1 MIRVGI
7 IGPESTGKTALA
19 QKLAEAY
26 KTLWVPE
33 YAREYLT
40 NLDRPYVQTDLLEIA
55 QGQIDSVKAAR
66 KKANRVLFIDTDLN
80 VIKVWSDYKYGN
92 CDPWIIQKLQ
102 MNVCDVYLLTYH
114 DIPYEDDPLRENPD
128 DRDVLFEMYEKLVNN
143 RNLSYMVMKGPLEER
158 VKTAKSYINRLL

>member
-1 MIRVGI
+1 MIKVGI

-19 QKLAEAY
+19 KRLAEEY

-40 NLDRPYVQTDLLEIA
+40 NLGRPYVQTDLLEIA
-55 QGQIDSVKAAR
+55 QGQIDSVKATR
-66 KKANRVLFIDTDLN
+66 KKASRILFIDTDIH

-92 CDPWIIQKLQ
+92 CDPWIMQQLD

-128 DRDVLFEMYEKLVNN
+128 DRHVLYDMYEKLVNN
-143 RNLSYMVMKGPLEER
+143 RGLSYMVMKGGLEER
-158 VKTAKSYINRLL
+158 VKSAKSYINRLL

>member
-1 MIRVGI
+1 MIKVGI

-40 NLDRPYVQTDLLEIA
+40 NLGRPYVQSDLLEIA

-66 KKANRVLFIDTDLN
+66 KKANRILFIDTDIH

-92 CDPWIIQKLQ
+92 CDPWITQKLE
-102 MNVCDVYLLTYH
+102 MNACDVYLLTYH

-128 DRDVLFEMYEKLVNN
+128 DRDALFDMYENLVTN
-143 RNLSYMVMKGPLEER
+143 RKLSYMVMKGPLEAR
-158 VKTAKSYINRLL
+158 VKAAKSYINRLL

>member
-1 MIRVGI
+1 MIKVGI

-19 QKLAEAY
+19 QKLAEEY

-66 KKANRVLFIDTDLN
+66 KKANRVLFIDTDLH

-102 MNVCDVYLLTYH
+102 MNVCDIYLLTYH

-128 DRDVLFEMYEKLVNN
+128 DRDVLFDMYEKLVNN
-143 RNLSYMVMKGPLEER
+143 RNLSYMVMRGSLEER
-158 VKTAKSYINRLL
+158 VKAAKSYINRLL

>member
-1 MIRVGI
+1 MIKVGI

-19 QKLAEAY
+19 QKLAEVY

-40 NLDRPYVQTDLLEIA
+40 NLGRPYVQSDLLEIA

-66 KKANRVLFIDTDLN
+66 KKANRILFIDTDIH

-92 CDPWIIQKLQ
+92 CDPWITQKLE
-102 MNVCDVYLLTYH
+102 MNVCDIYLLTYH
-114 DIPYEDDPLRENPD
+114 DIPFEDDLLRENPD
-128 DRDVLFEMYEKLVNN
+128 DRHVLFDMYEKLAIN
-143 RNLSYMVMKGPLEER
+143 RKLSFIVLKGPLEER
-158 VKTAKSYINRLL
+158 VKAAKSYINRLL

>member
-1 MIRVGI
+1 MIKVGI

-19 QKLAEAY
+19 RRLAAEY

-40 NLDRPYVQTDLLEIA
+40 HLGRPYVQTDLLEIA
-55 QGQIDSVKAAR
+55 QGQIDSVKATR
-66 KKANRVLFIDTDLN
+66 KKASRILFIDTDIH

-92 CDPWIIQKLQ
+92 CDPWIMQQLD
-102 MNVCDVYLLTYH
+102 MNICDVYLLTYY

-128 DRDVLFEMYEKLVNN
+128 DRGVLFDMYEKLASN
-143 RNLSYMVMKGPLEER
+143 RGLSYLVMKGSLEDR
-158 VKTAKSYINRLL
+158 VKAAKSYINRLL